1 MALRRGV
8 AAWLPPAYRPLMDSS
23 GYRRLAIGDLV
34 SSVGDGMSVV
44 AIAWQALLLAPRG
57 SRGIA
62 VGAALAAYIVPGIVT
77 GLAFGRKL
85 VRVPAKWL
93 IIADALTRA
102 GALGVAVVLAWSGRL
117 DLPVFV
123 GLLAVSSLGH
133 VWGVA
138 GRRSWVVDLVGEK
151 DRLAA
156 NALLLTQQHLAYLLG
171 PAVAGVLL
179 GLWSPAAAIAAD
191 VLTFIV
197 LAAAVWPVPAT
208 PPPPTPARPRGAL
221 PTLVSYRRITALLAI
236 TSVFYF
242 LYGPIEV
249 ALPVLVDGPLGGNA
263 GTLGWLW
270 TAYGIG
276 AVVGG
281 LGTPLLRRLK
291 LWIVVVGIVAGWGVG
306 MVVLGAIA
314 NLPIAAAALFVSGI
328 IFGPYAAVCATAL
341 QLEARPQDLPALS
354 AAWASVVVAATPVGT
369 AIGGPIVQRF
379 GAETTALTSGLL
391 TVGLAVGAGAAAA
404 LAKSRNRVV
413 SARQL
418 D

>member
-1 MALRRGV
+1 
-8 AAWLPPAYRPLMDSS
+8 MDSS